1 MLIVSRVLWPPAP
14 RPDRTSRVC
23 RARLNRLHLAAN
35 RHSGTLPSQLTDMRN
50 LRALLLQDNL
60 FTGNL
65 PQQIGKV
72 CGVRCGEWG
81 VRCAVRGVR
90 GGVWGVRCG
99 VCGVGCAMCAVRCG
113 VRGG

>member
-1 MLIVSRVLWPPAP
+1 MLIVSRVLWPLAP

-72 CGVRCGEWG
+72 RGVGS
-81 VRCAVRGVR
+81 AVR
-90 GGVWGVRCG
+90 GVRCG
-99 VCGVGCAMCAVRCG
+99 VCGVGCGVRCG
-113 VRGG
+113 